1 VISKVLVANR
11 GEIACRIFRTCV
23 ALGIKTVAVFSDAD
37 RNAIHV
43 KRADEAIGLGGASP
57 VDSYLRVDALVEAA
71 RRAGADAVHPGYGF
85 LAENAAFARAVIEAG
100 LTWVGPSPDSIELM
114 GSKLAAI
121 ERAQA
126 AGVPVL
132 PSVDLTGLQPSATLE
147 AAQQIGWPILVKASA
162 GGGGKGMRVVT
173 KEQDLAAAVEA
184 SRREAASAFGDD
196 TVFLERY
203 LQAPRHIEIQVFG
216 DTHGNVVALF
226 ERECSIQRRHQ
237 KIIEEAPSP
246 AIDQPTRERMS
257 AAAVAVARAVDYRG
271 AGTVEFV
278 FDGEGFY
285 FLEMNTRLQVEHPV
299 TEEITSLDLVQL
311 QFLVADGHPLPEEAL
326 RPDMIG
332 HAIEARLYAEDPLH
346 DYLPASG
353 TIDRFRI
360 DHPGVRVE
368 SGVGD
373 GTQVSA
379 HYDPMIA
386 KVVAWAD
393 DRATASAILA
403 EALEKAHI
411 HGVMT
416 NRELLVRVLRHT
428 EFLAG
433 RTDTH
438 FLERQDPVVLGAP
451 LPNPGE
457 VQLAAVAAA
466 LTAQADRRSQ
476 SIPPSVV
483 PSGWRNSPSQLQEV
497 DFKSAYGPITVGY
510 RFEVRGG
517 LTLEIDHKAL
527 EGAAVLD
534 LGPERVGLIIATHLR
549 WFSVHRVGEVHH
561 VDGPGGYTRLTE
573 QPRFPSVMANHDR
586 GSLHAPMPG
595 KVVKVEV
602 TEGDRVDEGQALVV
616 MEAMKM
622 EHTLRSPYSGTV
634 TSVQTETGD
643 QVEAG
648 QTLVVVEG

>member
-11 GEIACRIFRTCV
+11 GEIACRIFRTCRLV
-23 ALGIKTVAVFSDAD
+23 GIKTVAIFSDAD
-37 RNAIHV
+37 RDALHV
-43 KRADEAIGLGGASP
+43 KRADEAIALGGASSA
-57 VDSYLRVDALVEAA
+57 DSYLRIDAIVEAA

-100 LTWVGPSPDSIELM
+100 LTWIGPSPESIELM

-121 ERAQA
+121 ERARA

-132 PSVDLTGLQPSATLE
+132 PSVDLTGLEPSATLE
-147 AAQQIGWPILVKASA
+147 AAQRIGWPVLVKASA
-162 GGGGKGMRVVT
+162 GGGGKGMRIVAL
-173 KEQDLAAAVEA
+173 EEGLSDAVEA
-184 SRREAASAFGDD
+184 SKREAASAFGDD

-203 LQAPRHIEIQVFG
+203 LEAPRHIEIQVFG
-216 DTHGNVVALF
+216 DNHGNVVALF

-246 AIDQPTRERMS
+246 AIDQSTRERMS
-257 AAAVAVARAVDYRG
+257 AAAISVARAVDYRG
-271 AGTVEFV
+271 AGTVEFI
-278 FDGEGFY
+278 FDGEDFY

-299 TEEITSLDLVQL
+299 TEEITTLDLVHLQL
-311 QFLVADGHPLPEEAL
+311 LVADGQPLPEEAL
-326 RPDMIG
+326 QPMMVG

-368 SGVGD
+368 SGVED
-373 GTQVSA
+373 GTPVPV

-393 DRATASAILA
+393 NRATAAAILA
-403 EALEKAHI
+403 DGLEGAHL
-411 HGVMT
+411 HGVTT
-416 NRELLVRVLRHT
+416 NRDLLVRVLRHP
-428 EFLAG
+428 EFLDG

-438 FLERQDPVVLGAP
+438 FLERHDPVALGGP
-451 LPNPGE
+451 LPEPGE
-457 VQLAAVAAA
+457 AKLAAVAAA
-466 LTAQADRRSQ
+466 LAAQADRRSQ
-476 SIPPSVV
+476 SIAQSVA

-497 DFKSAYGPITVGY
+497 VFESSYGEITVGY

-517 LTLEIDHKAL
+517 LKVEVDQQPL

-534 LGPERVGLIIATHLR
+534 LTPERVGLVIATHLR
-549 WFSVHRVGEVHH
+549 WFDVHRVGEVHH
-561 VDGPGGYTRLTE
+561 VDGPGGYVRLIE

-602 TEGDRVDEGQALVV
+602 KEGDTVDEGQVLVV

-622 EHTLRSPYSGTV
+622 EHTLRSPHSGTV
-634 TSVQTETGD
+634 TSVQTATGD

-648 QTLVVVEG
+648 QTLVIVEV